1 MKAEATIVKTLG
13 GRPLG
18 GMLVTAVLVLLA
30 VLAASLA
37 FGAKEVT
44 LRELWLAMSTSAG
57 GGDTVTLIRDI
68 RLPRIAAALLVGAAL
83 SVSGAIMQ
91 GVTRNPLADPGLLGV
106 TSGANAA
113 LACTLAVLPSIGY
126 MGIFAACFAGAAAG
140 ALLAFGLGAATG
152 SGLSSMH
159 LVLSGAAVSALLS
172 AIAEGV
178 ALHFKLSKDVSMWT
192 SGGLIGASWEQIRM
206 TAPVILAALAV
217 ALLLSRPLTLL
228 SLNEEASVGLGVRT
242 IKVKA
247 ALYGLAVVLTGAA
260 VALAGNL
267 AFLGLMIPHIVR
279 RFAGNDYRIV
289 VPLSAVG
296 GAALMLLA
304 DLLGRTLNLPY
315 EVPVAAI
322 VAMMGLPFFLLI
334 VRKGARPL

>member
-18 GMLVTAVLVLLA
+18 GLLVTAVLVLLA
-30 VLAASLA
+30 ALAASLA

-113 LACTLAVLPSIGY
+113 LACTLAILPSIGY

-140 ALLAFGLGAATG
+140 ALLAFGLGAAAG
-152 SGLSSMH
+152 SGLSSMQ

-192 SGGLIGASWEQIRM
+192 SGGLIGASWQQVQM
-206 TAPVILAALAV
+206 TAPVILAALTIS
-217 ALLLSRPLTLL
+217 LLLSRPLTLL

-334 VRKGARPL
+334 VRKGAKPL

>member
-1 MKAEATIVKTLG
+1 MKAEATIAKTLG

-18 GMLVTAVLVLLA
+18 GLLVTAVLVLLA
-30 VLAASLA
+30 ALAASLA

-113 LACTLAVLPSIGY
+113 LACTLAILPSIGY

-140 ALLAFGLGAATG
+140 ALLAFGLGAAAG
-152 SGLSSMH
+152 SGLSSMQ

-192 SGGLIGASWEQIRM
+192 SGGLIGASWQQVQM
-206 TAPVILAALAV
+206 TAPVILAALTIS
-217 ALLLSRPLTLL
+217 LLLSRPLTLL

-334 VRKGARPL
+334 VRKGAKPL

>member
-1 MKAEATIVKTLG
+1 MKVEGTIDKTLG

-18 GMLVTAVLVLLA
+18 GMLVTSVLVLLA
-30 VLAASLA
+30 ALAASLA

-44 LRELWLAMSTSAG
+44 LHELWMAMSTSIG

-113 LACTLAVLPSIGY
+113 LACTLAIVPSIGY

-152 SGLSSMH
+152 SGLSSMQ

-192 SGGLIGASWEQIRM
+192 SGGLIGASWEQVRM
-206 TAPVILAALAV
+206 TTPVILAALAV

-334 VRKGARPL
+334 VRKGAKPL